1 MREKNSDSS
10 GGTLAAALFS
20 HSGNVLTVPH
30 TINVVAI
37 GTQGSQSSVRTA
49 VFLGP
54 GIAVRR
60 GAAYEMPRASRA
72 RLFFP
77 APDHKRPQSTAF
89 CVGTQDTLTLG
100 NNRGASGR
108 KIRGTIGPSGETPAC
123 KAHGRNIRESI
134 VHSDKTPGTIP
145 RVGVQASGFQQSNL
159 DSATTPGM
167 IEFWHKVTM
176 SAHPPGRELPRR
188 GLEIGSIPAMSCEPE
203 RIFSS

>member
-1 MREKNSDSS
+1 MAGLVDHGMQPPLSFSS
-10 GGTLAAALFS
+10 SHVRGSLAGWLRGGRCYRDECADIPFGS
-20 HSGNVLTVPH
+20 KS
-30 TINVVAI
+30 
-37 GTQGSQSSVRTA
+37 QGSQSSVRTA

-54 GIAVRR
+54 EIAVRR

-77 APDHKRPQSTAF
+77 APDHKRPQSTTF

-108 KIRGTIGPSGETPAC
+108 KIRRTIGPSGETPAC

-145 RVGVQASGFQQSNL
+145 RVGVQAS
-159 DSATTPGM
+159 A
-167 IEFWHKVTM
+167 
-176 SAHPPGRELPRR
+176 
-188 GLEIGSIPAMSCEPE
+188 
-203 RIFSS
+203 